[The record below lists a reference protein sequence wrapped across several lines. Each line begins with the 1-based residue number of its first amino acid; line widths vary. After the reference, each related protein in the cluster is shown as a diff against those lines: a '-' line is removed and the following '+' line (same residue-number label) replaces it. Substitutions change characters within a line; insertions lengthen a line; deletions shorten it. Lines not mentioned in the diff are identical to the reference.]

1 VIPGNVTHQA
11 KILAD
16 SVAVEIFSPVRED
29 FLPKYRFFN
38 KRGRGVCNDYRSDKI

>member
-1 VIPGNVTHQA
+1 MILTIGDEVNGEWEGDSWVIPGNVTHQA

-29 FLPKYRFFN
+29 FLPK
-38 KRGRGVCNDYRSDKI
+38 